1 MKTPRLNSLTLLAAA
16 LALLPI
22 GVARADEATSHIAFS
37 NLTKPGTLKI
47 SVWQGTV
54 RIHGADVKDVAV
66 KTETT
71 AETPT
76 PREDG
81 MRVLSA
87 TSSYRLSE
95 NANVVSLE
103 YGTDGWGGAPADFEI
118 TVPKDTS
125 IVVTNSIR
133 GDFDCTGLSGDIDV
147 RTLNGDVA
155 LNDISGG
162 ASVETMNGEINVG
175 VKALREAKPLS
186 FSSMNGK
193 VTIRV
198 PGDAKAAIRFRTH
211 HGQILTNFDDKALVT
226 VTQVSKRGPKHPE
239 QAGSSDVDPA
249 ASVDSRPEKPE
260 QPEKPEKPEAPEK
273 PEQPEKAESAA
284 PRAESDNDW
293 QAEVRDSIREAA
305 EDSADAARE
314 AADALH
320 EGLAE
325 FHVRFSG
332 TIPPIPP
339 LPPMTGGKVVSGA
352 LNGGGVEIQASTLNG
367 DIILKKGG

>member
-1 MKTPRLNSLTLLAAA
+1 MKTIRLHPLMFLAAA
-16 LALLPI
+16 LALLPT
-22 GVARADEATSHIAFS
+22 GTARADEATSQIAFS
-37 NLTKPGTLKI
+37 DPSKPGTLKI
-47 SVWQGTV
+47 SVWQGAV
-54 RIHGADVKDVAV
+54 RIHGADVREVSV
-66 KTETT
+66 KTATT
-71 AETPT
+71 ADTPT
-76 PREDG
+76 PRADG

-95 NANVVSLE
+95 NGNVVSLE

-118 TVPKDTS
+118 TVPKATS

-133 GDFDCTGLSGDIDV
+133 GDFACSGLSGDIDV
-147 RTLNGDVA
+147 RTLDGDVA
-155 LNDISGG
+155 LNDVSGG

-175 VKALREAKPLS
+175 VKALRTGKPLS

-193 VTIRV
+193 VTVRV
-198 PGDAKAAIRFRTH
+198 PADTMASIRFRTH

-226 VTQVSKRGPKHPE
+226 VTQVSQRAPAHPATARSPDVVQAPADARPEKSE
-239 QAGSSDVDPA
+239 QPEKAE
-249 ASVDSRPEKPE
+249 RPEKPE
-260 QPEKPEKPEAPEK
+260 QPEKV
-273 PEQPEKAESAA
+273 ESA

-305 EDSADAARE
+305 EDSADAAKE

-332 TIPPIPP
+332 TMPPIPP

-367 DIILKKGG
+367 DIILKKGS

>member
-1 MKTPRLNSLTLLAAA
+1 MKTIRLHPLMLLAAA

-22 GVARADEATSHIAFS
+22 GAARADEATSQIAFS
-37 NLTKPGTLKI
+37 EPSKPGTLKI
-47 SVWQGTV
+47 SVWQGAV
-54 RIHGADVKDVAV
+54 RIHGADVSEVAV
-66 KTETT
+66 KTATT

-76 PREDG
+76 PRADG

-118 TVPKDTS
+118 TVPRATS

-133 GDFDCTGLSGDIDV
+133 GDFVCSGLSGDIDV
-147 RTLNGDVA
+147 RTLDGDVV
-155 LNDISGG
+155 LNDVSGG

-175 VKALREAKPLS
+175 VKALRAGKPLS

-193 VTIRV
+193 VTVRV
-198 PGDAKAAIRFRTH
+198 PADTMASIRFRTH

-226 VTQVSKRGPKHPE
+226 VTQVSQRAPSHPAI
-239 QAGSSDVDPA
+239 AGTSNVAPA
-249 ASVDSRPEKPE
+249 SADARPEKPE
-260 QPEKPEKPEAPEK
+260 QPEKPER
-273 PEQPEKAESAA
+273 PEQAEGAA
-284 PRAESDNDW
+284 PRAESDSDW

-305 EDSADAARE
+305 EDSADAAKA

-332 TIPPIPP
+332 SMPPIPP

-367 DIILKKGG
+367 DIILKKGS